1 MTVLTKPAEQLC
13 ASGTVG
19 IAAIG
24 FAFGHPQQR
33 TIATRPSTTRRKPMV
48 RGVLDESQ
56 TASINS
62 PQPSSLP
69 SSASASTSR
78 LRKRSSLGQPLS
90 PSNRFSEGAYS
101 TASTQG
107 GRIHEEADCTD
118 PSSSALKRSSSPGP
132 SALELKGT
140 GTAKSS
146 WLRRMS
152 TLSSL
157 KPGNHDSTPP
167 PGSPSLS
174 YSNGST
180 ALILPSTANEGPLVS
195 PRNKLV
201 KRTSSQKILSGT
213 STPHSTLRR
222 PATSHQRTL
231 QQRYSSGEEHNY
243 RSRFAHSVP
252 FDDLREDH
260 HAYDDSLETWVPFF
274 TTQAPASTK
283 DGFTRKRNSNS
294 GANWKEP
301 IGSRI
306 PNANGPTLLLATS
319 ISPGLSNDVLEDS
332 IPGPQL
338 SSRRRPSTAIG
349 FQTFIPPSKPNAEV
363 EPSSKQDPNSRRSF
377 SIADMFPSPSPS
389 TWKIPRSASLRK
401 NRGPS
406 SVPNGRR
413 VSSAP
418 LATNSSRSP
427 SASATEA
434 ENLNP
439 LKTRTLVRSRGDA
452 SGGTSSPLDELE
464 NPSSPLPPLNRISTF
479 EIDLPTTAPLYPAS
493 PPSRV
498 PSASPRMSSAPSP
511 LISSPPGLAGAR
523 NKSHRPSGAPSD
535 RASTLL
541 GSDNDNSRFLPSDE
555 DEFDFRS
562 DTVYDSTRTGATG
575 SSHSGVRRPPIE
587 TIFDESPPESSKH
600 KLITLQDLLSNQ
612 SFVES
617 NADTRRNAEA
627 DHGLSTPALPVAPC
641 KEEEYPTPIH
651 ATNEPR
657 LTDFP
662 PSSPDI
668 PLELGS
674 DRPMNHHMDEFRDDE
689 DWFFE
694 NAEEMNH
701 ALPRYRLSSNNDQSS
716 PLGTSPRYS
725 LGLQNSGLAAES
737 SPKANIFEWSEQS
750 MADKESLQGSSPRP
764 KTVHG
769 IKAKETRTSRLSGR
783 RGSSALHLRSQSV
796 PVPQDGSGHRS
807 HNSTSKLESWVL
819 GNKGVSEDWDGDFDF
834 DETHQPSKHA
844 ASRNDAIRSS
854 SSSGMLVPRAI
865 LERQASVR
873 GQFGQVKELTLLVE
887 ELKRLRQQASVQG
900 IMQGQSA
907 ELWKE
912 AEGII
917 NLATLDDDEE
927 QEFLPPR
934 SPLATGSDL
943 DAFDEDSPSSR
954 RKSGHPGRPSR
965 EDRSANVDDSPSF
978 QISPRS
984 SSVGPKL
991 DTPPS
996 SRPRK
1001 ESAAKA
1007 KSVLETIHQQR
1018 SEYGSTFIDAK
1029 SSQKNFDTT
1038 SLRDLVTRA
1047 GVVTR
1052 ALKEIVRRAENSP
1065 PASKPRPTTPQDP
1078 LFSQIFQQQAPSSPS
1093 ISKTPRVTQSPKSN
1107 NFRGG
1112 AIAGNDNEINGHM
1125 KMMTV
1130 V

>member
-1 MTVLTKPAEQLC
+1 M
-13 ASGTVG
+13 G
-19 IAAIG
+19 
-24 FAFGHPQQR
+24 
-33 TIATRPSTTRRKPMV
+33 
-48 RGVLDESQ
+48 
-56 TASINS
+56 SINS
-62 PQPSSLP
+62 PQPSLLP
-69 SSASASTSR
+69 SSASASASTSR
-78 LRKRSSLGQPLS
+78 LRKRNSLGQPLS
-90 PSNRFSEGAYS
+90 PSNRFSAGGYS
-101 TASTQG
+101 SASTQG
-107 GRIHEEADCTD
+107 GRIHDEPDGTD
-118 PSSSALKRSSSPGP
+118 PPSSSAAKRPSSPGP
-132 SALELKGT
+132 AALELKGT

-157 KPGNHDSTPP
+157 KAGSHDSTPP
-167 PGSPSLS
+167 PGSPSLT

-180 ALILPSTANEGPLVS
+180 ALILPATASEGPLLA

-201 KRTSSQKILSGT
+201 KRTSSHKVLSGT

-231 QQRYSSGEEHNY
+231 QQRYSSGEELNY
-243 RSRFAHSVP
+243 QSRLAQSLP
-252 FDDLREDH
+252 FDDLREDR
-260 HAYDDSLETWVPFF
+260 HAYEDPLETWLPFF
-274 TTQAPASTK
+274 TTQAPTATK
-283 DGFTRKRNSNS
+283 DGFIRKRSSNS
-294 GANWKEP
+294 GANRKEP

-306 PNANGPTLLLATS
+306 PNANGPPTLLLATS
-319 ISPGLSNDVLEDS
+319 ISSSVSTNVTEDS
-332 IPGPQL
+332 GVRRQ
-338 SSRRRPSTAIG
+338 SSNRRRPATAIG
-349 FQTFIPPSKPNAEV
+349 FQTSLPPSTPNPEI
-363 EPSSKQDPNSRRSF
+363 EPSIKHDHNSRRSF
-377 SIADMFPSPSPS
+377 SIADIFPSPSPS
-389 TWKIPRSASLRK
+389 TWKIPRSASLRRNK
-401 NRGPS
+401 MPS
-406 SVPNGRR
+406 HVPNGRR

-418 LATNSSRSP
+418 LAASSSRSP
-427 SASATEA
+427 TSASAEMGD
-434 ENLNP
+434 LNP
-439 LKTRTLVRSRGDA
+439 LKTRTAGRQRGG
-452 SGGTSSPLDELE
+452 SFGGASSPLDELDG
-464 NPSSPLPPLNRISTF
+464 PSSPLPPLNRISTF
-479 EIDLPTTAPLYPAS
+479 EIDLPTAAAPYPAS
-493 PPSRV
+493 PSSRM
-498 PSASPRMSSAPSP
+498 PSASPRVSSAPSP
-511 LISSPPGLAGAR
+511 LISSPPGPAVAR

-555 DEFDFRS
+555 DDFDFRS

-587 TIFDESPPESSKH
+587 TIFDESPPMELPKH

-627 DHGLSTPALPVAPC
+627 DQGLSTPVRAVAPC
-641 KEEEYPTPIH
+641 KEEAYPTPVH
-651 ATNEPR
+651 ATDKPQ

-662 PSSPDI
+662 SSPPDI
-668 PLELGS
+668 PLDVGS
-674 DRPMNHHMDEFRDDE
+674 DGRVHDRMDDFRDDD

-694 NAEEMNH
+694 NPEE
-701 ALPRYRLSSNNDQSS
+701 LPQSPPRYHLSSNNDQSS
-716 PLGTSPRYS
+716 PMGTSPRFS
-725 LGLQNSGLAAES
+725 LELPNEGPAGVES
-737 SPKANIFEWSEQS
+737 LPKANIFEWSEQS
-750 MADKESLQGSSPRP
+750 LAEKESLQGSSPRP

-769 IKAKETRTSRLSGR
+769 VKTKETRHSRLSGR

-796 PVPQDGSGHRS
+796 PVPPDGSGHRS
-807 HNSTSKLESWVL
+807 HNSTAKLESWVL
-819 GNKGVSEDWDGDFDF
+819 GNKGVSEDWDGDFEF
-834 DETHQPSKHA
+834 EETHRPSKPI
-844 ASRNDAIRSS
+844 ASGNDAIRSS

-917 NLATLDDDEE
+917 NLATLDDEE

-934 SPLATGSDL
+934 SPLATGSDF
-943 DAFDEDSPSSR
+943 DASDDDSRSSR
-954 RKSGHPGRPSR
+954 RKSGQPSR
-965 EDRSANVDDSPSF
+965 EDRSANADDFPSPPL
-978 QISPRS
+978 SPRS
-984 SSVGPKL
+984 PPDGPKL
-991 DTPPS
+991 GTPPTT
-996 SRPRK
+996 RPRK

-1018 SEYGSTFIDAK
+1018 SEYDSTFIDVK
-1029 SSQKNFDTT
+1029 SAQKNFDTT

-1065 PASKPRPTTPQDP
+1065 AATKPRPTTPQDP
-1078 LFSQIFQQQAPSSPS
+1078 VFSQIFQQPPSSPS
-1093 ISKTPRVTQSPKSN
+1093 LSKSPRVTQSPKSN